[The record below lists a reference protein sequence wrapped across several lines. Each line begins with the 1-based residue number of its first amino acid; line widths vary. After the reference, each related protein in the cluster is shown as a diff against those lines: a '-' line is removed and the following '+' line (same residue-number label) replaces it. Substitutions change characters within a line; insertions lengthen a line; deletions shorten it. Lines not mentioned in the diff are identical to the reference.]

1 VILKK
6 IEVTDWTDLQDLRN
20 GDKLLVRLTQGILS
34 VVTITNTD
42 GENQLILNHPETNGF
57 LSIIFADDFSESYL
71 ITEGYP
77 VPKPLK
83 EGVN

>member
-1 VILKK
+1 
-6 IEVTDWTDLQDLRN
+6 
-20 GDKLLVRLTQGILS
+20 
-34 VVTITNTD
+34 
-42 GENQLILNHPETNGF
+42 LILNHPETNGF